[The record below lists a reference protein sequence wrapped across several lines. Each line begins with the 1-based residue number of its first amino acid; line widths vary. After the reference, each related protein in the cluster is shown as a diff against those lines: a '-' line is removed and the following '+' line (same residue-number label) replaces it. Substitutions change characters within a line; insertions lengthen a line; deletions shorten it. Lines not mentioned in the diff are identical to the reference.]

1 MKFLKVLGPAAG
13 IAGALVPALR
23 PALTLLNEFLP
34 ADKKLPATA
43 SGQDVTAAF
52 AALPAEQQQQI
63 DARAQVELAH
73 IRADTDM
80 LTAMVSVE
88 SATSNTR
95 PRIAYMM
102 AATVVIAV
110 LVMMTLWT
118 RAAWV
123 GDAAAL
129 AQLAGSWELMLAI
142 LATPSVLLR
151 AYFGM
156 RTREK
161 TARYAASVG
170 QDVGAGGIVSSL
182 VGMVRGQR

>member
-1 MKFLKVLGPAAG
+1 MNLKEILGGVTSAAG
-13 IAGALVPALR
+13 VVIPQLGAITGIVNA
-23 PALTLLNEFLP
+23 FLP
-34 ADKKLPATA
+34 DDKKLPIKA
-43 SGQDVTAAF
+43 SPQDVAA
-52 AALPAEQQQQI
+52 AYNNLPPEAQQQA
-63 DARAQVELAH
+63 DARARVELAH
-73 IRADTDM
+73 IQAEVSQLD
-80 LTAMVSVE
+80 AMVSVE
-88 SATSNTR
+88 SAGSNTR

-118 RAAWV
+118 RAVWV
-123 GDAAAL
+123 GDSEAL

-161 TARYAASVG
+161 QSRYAAALG
-170 QDVGAGGIVSSL
+170 QDVQTGVIAT
-182 VGMVRGQR
+182 VGKLLKR